1 MDDKP
6 YKKPE
11 HVRDSVWRQHLDWMD
26 VVDKQ
31 LQENRERLRKGSAM
45 ASTRSR
51 PENKTSGHT

>member
-26 VVDKQ
+26 VMDKQ
-31 LQENRERLRKGSAM
+31 LQENRERLRKAAAM
-45 ASTRSR
+45 ASARTRSR
-51 PENKTSGHT
+51 WA